1 VVYRDDDILIAYKPA
16 GLSSMPAKE
25 QRHFSMK
32 ASIEALVQRSIHM
45 PSRLD
50 VSAQGLLVTSISAR
64 AHARLQQAF
73 ESRQVTKRYL
83 CASRQRPP
91 WSETRVT
98 LPIARDPRHPV
109 LRIAHATD
117 GQPAETFFR
126 FECDTESEGTPVRV
140 YLAEPITGRT
150 HQIRVHAASQGI
162 ALHGDRF
169 YGGERASHLHLVSC
183 EVIVAHP
190 VSGAALRC
198 VLPHSLRPQWASAVS
213 DA

>member
-117 GQPAETFFR
+117 NLPRLFFASNVIR
-126 FECDTESEGTPVRV
+126 NQKALQCACILQNRSLDGLIRSGYTPHRKGSHC
-140 YLAEPITGRT
+140 TGIVSTVANVLRT
-150 HQIRVHAASQGI
+150 CTS
-162 ALHGDRF
+162 
-169 YGGERASHLHLVSC
+169 
-183 EVIVAHP
+183 
-190 VSGAALRC
+190 
-198 VLPHSLRPQWASAVS
+198 
-213 DA
+213 